1 MVMITHDLFEE
12 RRAGRERFFLFRDPQ
27 TGIITESVISAEDA
41 LEQLRQALYMSDIQ
55 AAHECRWG
63 AD

>member
-1 MVMITHDLFEE
+1 MITHQLFED
-12 RRAGRERFFLFRDPQ
+12 RRAGREPFFLFRDPQ
-27 TGIITESVISAEDA
+27 TGTIAESTVSAEDA
-41 LEQLRQALYMSDIQ
+41 IKQLRQALYMSDIA

>member
-1 MVMITHDLFEE
+1 MITPELFEE

-27 TGIITESVISAEDA
+27 TGIVAESTVSAEDA
-41 LEQLRQALYMSDIQ
+41 INQLRQALYMSDIQ
-55 AAHECRWG
+55 AAYECRWG